1 MRFSQLCLQDDS
13 VIPTLND
20 SRQTNNVDVEM
31 KKSDPRPMDDKE
43 CNENNTLEVLN
54 TLIYLKRISVWFLQ
68 VSYARE
74 NRTSC

>member
-43 CNENNTLEVLN
+43 CNENNTLEVY
-54 TLIYLKRISVWFLQ
+54 I
-68 VSYARE
+68 
-74 NRTSC
+74 